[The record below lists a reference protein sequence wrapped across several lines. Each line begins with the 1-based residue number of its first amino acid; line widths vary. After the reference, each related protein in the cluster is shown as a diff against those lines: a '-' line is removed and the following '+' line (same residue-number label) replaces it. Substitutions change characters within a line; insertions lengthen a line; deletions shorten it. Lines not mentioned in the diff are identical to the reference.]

1 MCGIVGYIGTQAATE
16 ILLAGLEKLEYRG
29 YDSAG
34 IATVLEGEVHCVRA
48 KGKLHNLREKLEA
61 VVNPACVGIGHT
73 RWATHGKPEEY
84 NAHPHMD
91 TARRIAVVQNGIIEN
106 YRELREELK
115 QRGHEFRSDTDTEVI
130 PHLIADLMAQQ
141 ADSSTSNTQQF
152 PFLEA
157 VKQAVGK
164 SDSDTEVIPNLVTEL
179 MTQQVHASASN
190 GQQFPFIE
198 AVRSAVNKAGTET
211 ERIPQLIAD
220 LMAQQVPPPASGN
233 HDSRLLEAVRQ
244 AVNKLQ
250 GAFAIAVISADYPD
264 ELIVARQ
271 QAPLTIGFGQGE
283 FFCAS
288 DTPALVPY
296 TRAVLTLENGEL
308 ARLTPTGV
316 EVYSFAGD
324 RLKKTP
330 RTLSWNPVL
339 VEKQGFKHFMLKE
352 IYEQPGVVRACL
364 EAYFDSDWNPGASQS
379 PIKLDLPD
387 SLYENLEHV
396 QILAC
401 GTSWH
406 AALVGK
412 YLLEQ
417 LAGIPTMVQYA
428 SEFRYAPAPL
438 TANTLTI
445 GVTQSGETADTL
457 AALEME
463 KRRRYGKSAEYQP
476 RLLGITNRRESSLAH
491 LVPNIIET
499 HAGIEIG
506 VAATKTFVA
515 QLMAFYCL
523 ALDLAYRR
531 SMLSASRL
539 EELLVGLRQL
549 PALVE
554 IILESQEKYIEQL
567 THTFAETKDFIF
579 LGRGINFPIALEGAL
594 KLKEISY
601 IHAEGYPAGE
611 MKHGPIALLD
621 AKVPVVAIAMPGSVY
636 EKVLSNAQEAKARDA
651 RLIGVTPLS
660 DREAADTFD
669 DLIPVP
675 SVEELLSPILTVIP
689 LQLLAYHIA
698 ARRGLDVDQ
707 PRNLAK
713 SVTVE

>member
-1 MCGIVGYIGTQAATE
+1 MCGIVGYIGTQAASS
-16 ILLAGLEKLEYRG
+16 ILLEGLRKLEYRG

-34 IATVLEGEVHCVRA
+34 IATIYEDEIHCIRA
-48 KGKLHNLREKLEA
+48 KGKLHNLQEKLEGA
-61 VVNPACVGIGHT
+61 ATPAQLGIGHT

-115 QRGHEFRSDTDTEVI
+115 ALGHEFRSDTDTETI
-130 PHLIADLMAQQ
+130 PHLIAEELKQIVGHVGVGL
-141 ADSSTSNTQQF
+141 SN
-152 PFLEA
+152 E
-157 VKQAVGK
+157 
-164 SDSDTEVIPNLVTEL
+164 
-179 MTQQVHASASN
+179 
-190 GQQFPFIE
+190 
-198 AVRSAVNKAGTET
+198 
-211 ERIPQLIAD
+211 
-220 LMAQQVPPPASGN
+220 SGN
-233 HDSRLLEAVRQ
+233 TLTGSKNLPLLEAVRR

-271 QAPLTIGFGQGE
+271 QAPLVLGFGQGE

-288 DTPALVPY
+288 DTPAIVPY
-296 TRAVLTLENGEL
+296 TRAVLPLENGEL
-308 ARLTPTGV
+308 ARLTPLGA
-316 EVYSFAGD
+316 EVYSFEGH
-324 RLKKTP
+324 RLKKAP
-330 RTLSWNPVL
+330 RTLNWNPVM

-364 EAYFDSDWNPGASQS
+364 ETYLNPEWGQESEEKAEGRGQRAERTTPTPHS
-379 PIKLDLPD
+379 PVRLNLPTTLYDKLQ
-387 SLYENLEHV
+387 
-396 QILAC
+396 QIQIVAC

-406 AALVGK
+406 AGLVGK
-412 YLLEQ
+412 YVLEQ
-417 LAGIPTMVQYA
+417 LVGIPTQVQYA
-428 SEFRYAPAPL
+428 SEFRYAPSPL
-438 TANTLTI
+438 TPNTLTI

-463 KRRRYGKSAEYQP
+463 LERRKDLAVEYQP
-476 RLLGITNRRESSLAH
+476 RMLGITNRPESTLGN
-491 LVPNIIET
+491 LVPHIIDT

-506 VAATKTFVA
+506 VAATKTFAA
-515 QLMAFYCL
+515 QLMAFYLL
-523 ALDLAYRR
+523 ALDIAHYRNT
-531 SMLSASRL
+531 LSS
-539 EELLVGLRQL
+539 EQVEKLLDGLRQL
-549 PALVE
+549 PAE
-554 IILESQEKYIEQL
+554 IEMILESQERYIEELAHDFVDTQ
-567 THTFAETKDFIF
+567 DFIF
-579 LGRGINFPIALEGAL
+579 LGRGVNFPIALEGAL

-621 AKVPVVAIAMPGSVY
+621 AKVPVVTIAMPGTVF
-636 EKVLSNAQEAKARDA
+636 EKVLSNAQEARARDA
-651 RLIGVTPLS
+651 RLIGVTPM
-660 DREAADTFD
+660 DEQDAEDTFD
-669 DLIPVP
+669 TLIPVP
-675 SVEELLSPILTVIP
+675 HVDEILSPLVTVIP